1 MCLFAKWG
9 WKYLLVI
16 PHSLRHQE
24 MLNSLN
30 QVKGLEQSLN
40 GVNNVNAHHLKNV
53 KHITRKPI
61 NHIQ

>member
-1 MCLFAKWG
+1 
-9 WKYLLVI
+9 
-16 PHSLRHQE
+16 